1 MMKIYTGFGDKGYTS
16 LIGGEKVKK
25 GSERVEIYGTIDEL
39 NSALGVVRSKNKLE
53 KTETILAV
61 LQNDL
66 FNLSTEIAALPGK
79 MPAAVK
85 KIDNDDILK
94 LEQWI
99 DEISASLPELKNFI
113 LPGGTETASFIHLS
127 RTITRRAERLL
138 ARFTEKNSIRGELL
152 IYMNRLSDLLFI
164 MARFENKESG
174 EKEIFWQSS

>member
-1 MMKIYTGFGDKGYTS
+1 MKIYTGFGDKGYTS

-39 NSALGVVRSKNKLE
+39 NSALGVVRAKNRLDKN
-53 KTETILAV
+53 ETILAV

-66 FNLSTEIAALPGK
+66 FNLSTEIAAPQGK
-79 MPAAVK
+79 MPSK
-85 KIDNDDILK
+85 IKQIDNNDILQ

-99 DEISASLPELKNFI
+99 DEISASLPELKSFI

-127 RTITRRAERLL
+127 RTIARRAERLL

-152 IYMNRLSDLLFI
+152 IYMNRLSDLLFT
-164 MARFENKESG
+164 MARLENKESG
-174 EKEIFWQSS
+174 GKEIFWQSS